1 MLEKK
6 KQTVRQKEAIS
17 SLLDWPS
24 SWDHNSFLICLSQRE
39 TQRFIKTTPE
49 PAQQLMFIIPLHKK
63 KENKPKAISR
73 QKQRFLLHREH
84 GMTVNSQVGTD
95 ALGES
100 SVRPHTATTAL
111 TKPPKQTESL
121 KNKSKDRYWRLSLG
135 MGEKVYFKP
144 DILRWQNVMWMTI

>member
-1 MLEKK
+1 MLHKGD
-6 KQTVRQKEAIS
+6 TIASTAADVYYSAS
-17 SLLDWPS
+17 
-24 SWDHNSFLICLSQRE
+24 
-39 TQRFIKTTPE
+39 
-49 PAQQLMFIIPLHKK
+49 HKK
-63 KENKPKAISR
+63 KENKPNAISG

-121 KNKSKDRYWRLSLG
+121 KNKSKDRY
-135 MGEKVYFKP
+135 
-144 DILRWQNVMWMTI
+144 